1 MLQCSSCGRKQH
13 SGRFCGACGSPLEPI
28 VQEEDVTEEM
38 DKESDEEKQI
48 ASKDAD
54 SKEAGVLEETSQ
66 VDVEAVSE
74 LEIEDEA
81 TAQTIENAPKEKTH
95 PYDKQTAT
103 EAHEQ
108 VTIAHQEGSATAQQS
123 QAAIN
128 QVENTDVHGAVKQ
141 YLQYSVALLKSPGQA
156 FTHGEE
162 KFTYGMINLIL
173 YALTFALIIISV
185 TRGLYNK
192 TIGGIES
199 YLEFDSTGIFVQ
211 ITFYL
216 FIGMAIALVLVLLSL
231 LAVEKVM
238 IKRMTF
244 KEIIVQYSGLLVPF
258 TFLQVA
264 TLLFSFVGSS
274 FITFT
279 LVYISL
285 FYSFFF
291 LTCIYMY
298 EKVTFYKSTHH
309 RVYIAIG
316 TTIFVVIVYMIVT
329 VVFGVSFIEN
339 VTDMI
344 DDMMYL

>member
-13 SGRFCGACGSPLEPI
+13 SGRFCGACGSPLESI
-28 VQEEDVTEEM
+28 VQEEEVTEEV
-38 DKESDEEKQI
+38 DKESDEENQI
-48 ASKDAD
+48 ASKEAD

-66 VDVEAVSE
+66 VDGEAVSE
-74 LEIEDEA
+74 LEIEDEP
-81 TAQTIENAPKEKTH
+81 TAQTIEKAPEEKAE

-108 VTIAHQEGSATAQQS
+108 VTIAHQEESAIAQQS

-128 QVENTDVHGAVKQ
+128 QVENTDVQGAVKQ
-141 YLQYSVALLKSPGQA
+141 YWQYSLALLKSPGQA

-162 KFTYGMINLIL
+162 KFTYGMINLLL

-192 TIGGIES
+192 TIGEIES

-216 FIGMAIALVLVLLSL
+216 FIGMAIALVLVLLCL

-244 KEIIVQYSGLLVPF
+244 KEIMVQYSGLLVPF
-258 TFLQVA
+258 IFLQVA

-279 LVYISL
+279 LVYFSL
-285 FYSFFF
+285 FYSLFF
-291 LTCIYMY
+291 LTGIYMY
-298 EKVTFYKSTHH
+298 EKVTFYKSTSH
-309 RVYIAIG
+309 RVYTAIG
-316 TTIFVVIVYMIVT
+316 TTVFVVIVYIIVT
-329 VVFGVSFIEN
+329 VVFGMSFIEN

-344 DDMMYL
+344 DDMMYF